1 MEQRI
6 RKMRIS
12 FNSYPTRG
20 YSYMGYSRNRY
31 VSVPYIRL
39 KGQWLRKLGFEQ
51 GDRITVWP
59 EKEKLIITLDKKRRA
74 K

>member
-12 FNSYPTRG
+12 FNSYPTKG
-20 YSYMGYSRNRY
+20 YSYMGYGPNRY
-31 VSVPYIRL
+31 ISVPYIRL
-39 KGQWLRKLGFEQ
+39 KGQWLRKLGFEE
-51 GDRITVWP
+51 GGRIIVWP
-59 EKEKLIITLDKKRRA
+59 KKNKLIITLDKKCPA